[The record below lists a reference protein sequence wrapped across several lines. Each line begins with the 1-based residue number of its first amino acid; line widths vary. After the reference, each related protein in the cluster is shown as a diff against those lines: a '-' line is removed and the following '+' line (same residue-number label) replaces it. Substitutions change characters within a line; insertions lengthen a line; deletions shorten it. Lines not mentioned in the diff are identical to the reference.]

1 MLLNGPYDDY
11 LKDRIADPHRGHLS
25 NEQTAAALQ
34 KLVKGSG
41 ERIYLTH
48 LSSTNNTPELA
59 SQAVRM
65 ALFEKGLI
73 NKRDYFLEVV

>member
-1 MLLNGPYDDY
+1 MLRDGPYDEY

-25 NEQTAAALQ
+25 NEQTAEALK
-34 KLVKGSG
+34 KLVKGKG

-48 LSSTNNTPELA
+48 LSSTNNSPELA

-65 ALFEKGLI
+65 ALFEKGFI
-73 NKRDYFLEVV
+73 NKRDYSLEVV